1 MLPPS
6 WPSCFTVGMVFKLYQ
21 YSRSFPVILS
31 KALKVLTHSYSTF
44 NNKLML
50 YLLRALIAVLCL
62 SFRLYIM
69 FGIHIFPIFYFN
81 LFVKSLKKWA
91 ALLSVY
97 LLIIDFGQML
107 PVLPLL
113 YEQTRC
119 WIGKTW
125 VILSS
130 SLPASCDCIYWLLM
144 SGYANKKDTL
154 GMLNPFN
161 RVEGVFLFFH
171 VNLQLYS
178 FWFFNQPTLNTKHTS
193 NMLL

>member
-81 LFVKSLKKWA
+81 LFVKSLKK
-91 ALLSVY
+91 
-97 LLIIDFGQML
+97 M
-107 PVLPLL
+107 
-113 YEQTRC
+113 
-119 WIGKTW
+119 
-125 VILSS
+125 SS
-130 SLPASCDCIYWLLM
+130 SVVRILTDNWLWSNAAGTTPFIWTDSLLDWENLGYLIKFIASFMWLHILI
-144 SGYANKKDTL
+144 ADV
-154 GMLNPFN
+154 
-161 RVEGVFLFFH
+161 RVC
-171 VNLQLYS
+171 
-178 FWFFNQPTLNTKHTS
+178 K
-193 NMLL
+193 